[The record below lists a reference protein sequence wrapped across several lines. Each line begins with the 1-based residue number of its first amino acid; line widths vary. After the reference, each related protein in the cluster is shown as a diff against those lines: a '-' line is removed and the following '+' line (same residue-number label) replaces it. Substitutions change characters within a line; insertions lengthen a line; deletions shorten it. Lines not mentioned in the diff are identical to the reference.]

1 MNYEIVIATNNQDKI
16 DEIKAYFVDYTVD
29 FLTLRDIKLKLAVNE
44 TGKTFLEN
52 ALIKAK
58 AVAKSVNKTII
69 SDDSGL
75 QVAALN
81 GFPGVYS
88 ARWNDHLTQDEKN
101 LELIQMV
108 DAHKLRKAQY
118 TCALVIHYPH
128 KEIRFFVGTT
138 AGKIAKKPI
147 EGPYGFGYD
156 PIFISDQTGK
166 PFSQLTMTEKN
177 EISHRGRALEK
188 LKTCLLEKKLITKI
202 KKGQRN
208 GNDILV

>member
-16 DEIKAYFVDYTVD
+16 DEIKSYFIDYTVD
-29 FLTLRDIKLKLAVNE
+29 FLTLKDIKLKLAVNE

-88 ARWNDHLTQDEKN
+88 ARWNDHLSREEKN
-101 LELIQMV
+101 LELLKMMEP
-108 DAHKLRKAQY
+108 HRLRKAQY
-118 TCALVIHYPH
+118 TCALVIHYPQA
-128 KEIRFFVGTT
+128 EIRFFVGTT
-138 AGKIAKKPI
+138 TGKIAKEPI

-156 PIFISDQTGK
+156 PIFINDDTGLA
-166 PFSQLTMTEKN
+166 FSQLPMTEKN
-177 EISHRGRALEK
+177 KISHRGRALEK
-188 LKTCLLEKKLITKI
+188 LRICLLEKKLITKVR
-202 KKGQRN
+202 QRPR
-208 GNDILV
+208 